1 MEKKSVLQK
10 IESYIIKITIIQF
23 GFLILAQTLIN
34 NKVMAP
40 YFSRTLFSEGVF
52 IEYVVKVVQL
62 IDQAPSL

>member
-40 YFSRTLFSEGVF
+40 YFSRTLFGS
-52 IEYVVKVVQL
+52 VK
-62 IDQAPSL
+62 SSMKT